1 MGIIIGFLLKGEI
14 TMTVNNW
21 QTWNSKYGE
30 SDSRCNSQFLNH
42 CARKQR
48 LGPDKTWAGT
58 QNKLFESKVRF
69 IYL

>member
-30 SDSRCNSQFLNH
+30 SDSQCNSQFLNH

-48 LGPDKTWAGT
+48 LGPDKT
-58 QNKLFESKVRF
+58 
-69 IYL
+69 